1 MANRNP
7 YYLDKKEGRMY
18 TFERIYM
25 EAARMVGIGMY
36 AEIQNRKKLGY
47 KKQRAAR
54 ELNVDTKTVRKYW
67 DMAEEEYITQQY
79 ESKER
84 RKNMDPYREYVL
96 DKLREHSEITSAIIY
111 DNLREEFADF
121 EPSYRSVRRYV
132 LMLRETEGLPAP
144 VKIRQYMEV
153 TELPPGFQA
162 QVDMGQKTMKD
173 ANGKRVKVLAAR
185 HRPPHTQKTVG
196 QSILP

>member
-36 AEIQNRKKLGY
+36 AEIQ
-47 KKQRAAR
+47 KQRAAR
-54 ELNVDTKTVRKYW
+54 ELNVDTKMVRKYR
-67 DMAEEEYITQQY
+67 DMAEEEYIKQQY

-84 RKNMDPYREYVL
+84 GKNMDPYREYVL

-144 VKIRQYMEV
+144 VRIRQYMEV
-153 TELPPGFQA
+153 KSCRQDF
-162 QVDMGQKTMKD
+162 
-173 ANGKRVKVLAAR
+173 R
-185 HRPPHTQKTVG
+185 HRWIF
-196 QSILP
+196 SRS

>member
-84 RKNMDPYREYVL
+84 RKNMDPYWEYVL

-111 DNLREEFADF
+111 DKLREEFADF

-185 HRPPHTQKTVG
+185 HRPPHTKKTVG